1 MAHPL
6 PLSYNWQ
13 LPVLFASV
21 GLTIC
26 LGALFDR
33 RVAGWAT
40 VAALLVALWAALV
53 ALVWARTR
61 AHLEVE
67 GASIRVRHVRRIHTI
82 HAAQVLRVSQHLT
95 AHGPSYR
102 LSVREDDGRTR
113 RYVVPSALLDG
124 GHSTLF
130 RWLLAEAPQAEL
142 DRGSTKTLE
151 QLRIRGLVA

>member
-1 MAHPL
+1 MSHPL

-21 GLTIC
+21 GLSVC
-26 LGALFDR
+26 LFALANS
-33 RVAGWAT
+33 RVAGWLS
-40 VAALLVALWAALV
+40 VAVLLVALWAVLI

-61 AHLEVE
+61 AHLEVD
-67 GASIRVRHVRRIHTI
+67 GTNIRVRHVRRIRTVQ
-82 HAAQVLRVSQHLT
+82 AARVLRVSQHLT

-102 LSVREDDGRTR
+102 LSVLEDDGRTR
-113 RYVVPSALLDG
+113 RHQVPAALLDG

-130 RWLLAEAPQAEL
+130 NWLLTEAPQAEL

-151 QLRIRGLVA
+151 QLRVRGLIG